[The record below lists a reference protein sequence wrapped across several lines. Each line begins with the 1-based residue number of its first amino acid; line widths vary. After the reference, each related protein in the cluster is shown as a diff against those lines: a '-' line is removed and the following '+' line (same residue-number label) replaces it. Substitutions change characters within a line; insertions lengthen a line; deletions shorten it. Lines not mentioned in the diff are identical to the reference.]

1 MFKSFL
7 TSQHTTLLSASVLLP
22 SNDSEWT
29 EQCIVTRQTPVVL
42 KDIEWINIQYDHSFE
57 VDNMDNIQVFE
68 HSLRNKK
75 ICQFSKS
82 YHVLLF
88 IVYMMSKLL
97 VLRC

>member
-7 TSQHTTLLSASVLLP
+7 SSQYSNLLSASVLLP
-22 SNDSEWT
+22 SIDSEWT
-29 EQCIVTRQTPVVL
+29 EQCIFTRQTPLVL
-42 KDIEWINIQYDHSFE
+42 TDTEWINIQYNHSFE
-57 VDNMDNIQVFE
+57 LDNIQVIE
-68 HSLRNKK
+68 HSIRDKK
-75 ICQFSKS
+75 IYQFSKS